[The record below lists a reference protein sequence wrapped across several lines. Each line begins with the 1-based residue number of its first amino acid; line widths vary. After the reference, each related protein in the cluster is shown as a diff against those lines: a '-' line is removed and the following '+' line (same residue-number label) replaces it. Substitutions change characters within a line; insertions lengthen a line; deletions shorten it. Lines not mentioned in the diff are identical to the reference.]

1 VYFAVRTKKI
11 GIFILKTQKQNPIMN
26 LYKNLSK
33 IKFLK
38 KSYVSKFLFVAFL
51 GIHIPLIG
59 LIVFILYFND
69 SCSPATIFIL
79 TLVLTLIA
87 TAITLIVLKNL
98 MKPIEVMSKALDDY
112 RNSKILPNLPQ
123 EFSDEAGKLMS
134 NLQSTI
140 NENEVL
146 LQNKQDLI
154 FLLSHDLKNY
164 IDNASSLARVI
175 SEDEVSDITKNY
187 AELIVESTNKQTAF
201 VEKFISFLQE
211 EEKIMKQ
218 EIQIIDF
225 EINQIAESLQ
235 EHFSQKLSAKKL
247 DLIIEKNLE
256 QACLKIDKE
265 LLFRVLSNLIGN
277 AIKFSFPEGKIILS
291 FQKQQH
297 YLMIT
302 VQDDGIGFENSKSEL
317 LFEKFTKMGRRG
329 TLDEKSTG
337 IGLYLSKQIIKKFGG
352 NFTAQSE
359 GINTG
364 SKFTVGLK
372 IYEV

>member
-1 VYFAVRTKKI
+1 
-11 GIFILKTQKQNPIMN
+11 MN

-69 SCSPATIFIL
+69 SCSPTTVFIL

-87 TAITLIVLKNL
+87 TAITLVVLKNL
-98 MKPIEVMSKALDDY
+98 MKPIEVMSKALDNY
-112 RNSKILPNLPQ
+112 RNSKILPDLPQ
-123 EFSDEAGKLMS
+123 EFSDEAGKLMF

-175 SEDEVSDITKNY
+175 SEDEVSAIIKNY
-187 AELIVESTNKQTAF
+187 AELIVESTNKQTEF

-218 EIQIIDF
+218 EIQITDF
-225 EINQIAESLQ
+225 HINEMTASLQ

-247 DLIIEKNLE
+247 EFIIEKNIE
-256 QACLKIDKE
+256 SAHLKIDKE
-265 LLFRVLSNLIGN
+265 LLFCVLINLIGN
-277 AIKFSFPEGKIILS
+277 AIKFSFPENKISLS

-297 YLMIT
+297 NLIIT
-302 VQDDGIGFENSKSEL
+302 VQDNGIGFENSKSEL
-317 LFEKFTKMGRRG
+317 LFEKFTKMSRRG
-329 TLDEKSTG
+329 TQDEKSTG
-337 IGLYLSKQIIKKFGG
+337 IGLYLSKQIIKKFEG
-352 NFTAQSE
+352 NFTAESD

-364 SKFTVGLK
+364 SKFTVSLK
-372 IYEV
+372 IYED